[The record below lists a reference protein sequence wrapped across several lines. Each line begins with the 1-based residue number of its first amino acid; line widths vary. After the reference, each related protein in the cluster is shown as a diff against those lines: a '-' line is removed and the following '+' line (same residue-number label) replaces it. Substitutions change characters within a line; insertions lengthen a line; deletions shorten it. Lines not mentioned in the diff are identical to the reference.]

1 MATITVADH
10 AGACYGVQRA
20 LDMVE
25 VALGSSPAPVRT
37 LGPLIH
43 NPKVVGD
50 LERRGVG
57 VAAEVPAREE
67 GGTLVLRTHGVVP
80 EVVEAAR
87 DRGLAV
93 VDATCPYVKRVHAAA
108 EWLDREGWQV
118 IVVGEE
124 GHPEVE
130 AILGHAPGARAV
142 SRVGELEGLE
152 LSERVGVVVQ
162 TTQAKARLDEV
173 VSALTARVRD
183 VRVINTICAATTER
197 QRSAAALAAV
207 SDVMVVIGGRNSA
220 NTTRLAEI
228 CAERCASTHHIELPR
243 ELEAGWFEGVARIGV
258 TAGAS
263 TPSSQ
268 IEQVVETIEGLA
280 AGAGA

>member
-1 MATITVADH
+1 MATITVAEH

-25 VALGSSPAPVRT
+25 AALGGSSPAPVRT

-57 VAAEVPAREE
+57 VVDAVPDDAA
-67 GGTLVLRTHGVVP
+67 GTLVLRTHGVVP
-80 EVVEAAR
+80 QVVERAR
-87 DRGLAV
+87 ECGLALI
-93 VDATCPYVKRVHAAA
+93 DATCPYVKKVHAAA
-108 EWLDREGWQV
+108 ERLEREGWQV
-118 IVVGEE
+118 LVVGES

-130 AILGHAPGARAV
+130 AILGHAPGAHAV
-142 SRVGELEGLE
+142 SSVEGLE
-152 LSERVGVVVQ
+152 GIELRARVGVVVQ
-162 TTQAKARLDEV
+162 TTQSKALLDGI
-173 VSALTARVRD
+173 VSALTARVAD
-183 VRVINTICAATTER
+183 VRVINTICAATSER
-197 QRSAAALAAV
+197 QLSAARLAQA

-228 CAERCASTHHIELPR
+228 CSARCASTHHVELPR
-243 ELEAGWFEGVARIGV
+243 ELEAQWFEGARHIGV

-263 TPSSQ
+263 TPSGQ
-268 IEQVVETIEGLA
+268 IEQVVETIEGLVGPA
-280 AGAGA
+280 SS